1 MSFVKSRGLLRSD
14 KPAEI
19 EGNIRDL
26 AQRESRVVRQVGG
39 SDEKATNDLSSLL
52 RRVSVESTREI
63 DRLIDGLKNLR
74 QKLDDDSSRIQSEI
88 VEYACLNDSVIQLIK
103 IVSEGM
109 TRVKKVPESPNVSGE
124 APDSVDVSPEGRV
137 FTSHGA

>member
-26 AQRESRVVRQVGG
+26 AQRDRVDRQIGG

-52 RRVSVESTREI
+52 RRVSGESTREI

-74 QKLDDDSSRIQSEI
+74 QKLDDDGSRIQSEI

-109 TRVKKVPESPNVSGE
+109 TRVKKVPDAPNVSGE
-124 APDSVDVSPEGRV
+124 ALNSVDASPEERV
-137 FTSHGA
+137 FTNHGA

>member
-14 KPAEI
+14 KPTEF

-52 RRVSVESTREI
+52 RRVSAESTGEI
-63 DRLIDGLKNLR
+63 DRLIDGLKHLR
-74 QKLDDDSSRIQSEI
+74 QKLHDDGSRIQIEI
-88 VEYACLNDSVIQLIK
+88 VEYACLSDSVIQLIK

-109 TRVKKVPESPNVSGE
+109 TRVKKVPNSPSVIGEALNSVDESPEERVS
-124 APDSVDVSPEGRV
+124 
-137 FTSHGA
+137 TSHGA